1 MKPKA
6 SSLKNKKTTDI
17 IDKPLARITRVKQK
31 TQRYQYKDT
40 DTETKIKNIMNNF
53 LPIN

>member
-17 IDKPLARITRVKQK
+17 IDKPLARITKSKTEKTQDTNTRIQTLKQK
-31 TQRYQYKDT
+31 
-40 DTETKIKNIMNNF
+40 
-53 LPIN
+53 